1 MKLLRMSC
9 VFMVLIA
16 SAVNA
21 SSVSEKLEKE
31 LEELNSNCKGFQG
44 LLSEFK
50 DDPSGRCIKG
60 ERAEDYS
67 DAKPSRP
74 ISLSN
79 PEKASSGSGRG
90 SDTGSDTNNSN
101 SQRNNAAQPDKQA
114 GGEQRYQEPDYQPKN
129 YPSWQKNRTRDY
141 GPSNNVTLVYN
152 SPYQYAV
159 ACYGKKAIVNARSI
173 LAGSNPKNSVKQFKV
188 AIRTIIE
195 ARCKQQSASF
205 ALWYAEIENDI
216 VSLVKKWTEE
226 EYQSCSN
233 KYNEG
238 SVVCQ
243 RYSEIISLL

>member
-114 GGEQRYQEPDYQPKN
+114 GGEQRYKSQTTGLKII
-129 YPSWQKNRTRDY
+129 RH
-141 GPSNNVTLVYN
+141 
-152 SPYQYAV
+152 
-159 ACYGKKAIVNARSI
+159 GKKTEHGIMAHPIMLPWCITALINTLL
-173 LAGSNPKNSVKQFKV
+173 LAM
-188 AIRTIIE
+188 E
-195 ARCKQQSASF
+195 
-205 ALWYAEIENDI
+205 
-216 VSLVKKWTEE
+216 KKP
-226 EYQSCSN
+226 
-233 KYNEG
+233 
-238 SVVCQ
+238 
-243 RYSEIISLL
+243 LLTLEVF